1 MYKLCKRNKPLIYR
15 KYIIFLH
22 CFVNLRMFKKID
34 EESWELFMKKGRL
47 LTAFL
52 GVFLL
57 LTGVLAG
64 CSSKSSASEKAGG
77 DSSKEITMVFYPNE
91 SAKNFTA
98 SRKALQEELHKATGK
113 KINIQTT
120 TDYNVAIEA
129 IASGKAQLA
138 FMGADGYIQAHAQNQ
153 KVEPLLLQSGPEG
166 TTKGASYRSYL
177 MVPKEK
183 ADQYK
188 KDGKYDIDK
197 IKGQKA
203 SFVSTSSTS
212 GFAVPTDEIQKHF
225 KLKNKD
231 ELSEGGKF
239 FTKVLYGTTHPGSA
253 INLLKGDVDVAAFD
267 DIDLTPFLKVTDGS
281 YDKVGS
287 TFKVKDDAD
296 APFAEFK
303 GKELVN
309 ISVLP
314 VQNGP
319 FVVNTKAL
327 AKKDQDAITKRFTSK
342 EFTKNKDLFSD
353 GKSKTPTLW
362 QKKSDKT
369 ILLKV
374 NDDWYKP
381 THELVGK

>member
-1 MYKLCKRNKPLIYR
+1 
-15 KYIIFLH
+15 
-22 CFVNLRMFKKID
+22 
-34 EESWELFMKKGRL
+34 MKKGRL
-47 LTAFL
+47 LTAVL

-57 LTGVLAG
+57 LAGVLTG
-64 CSSKSSASEKAGG
+64 CSSNSSASQKAGSK
-77 DSSKEITMVFYPNE
+77 DNKEITMVFYPNE

-120 TDYNVAIEA
+120 TDYNVAIAA

-138 FMGADGYIQAHAQNQ
+138 FMGADGYIQAHAQNK
-153 KVEPLLLQSGPEG
+153 KVVPLLLQSGPDG

-177 MVPKEK
+177 MVQKDK

-188 KDGKYDIDK
+188 KDGK
-197 IKGQKA
+197 
-203 SFVSTSSTS
+203 
-212 GFAVPTDEIQKHF
+212 
-225 KLKNKD
+225 
-231 ELSEGGKF
+231 F
-239 FTKVLYGTTHPGSA
+239 FSKVLYGTTHPGSA
-253 INLLKGDVDVAAFD
+253 INLLKGDADVAAFD
-267 DIDLTPFLKVTDGS
+267 DGDLTPFLKVTEGS

-287 TFKVKDDAD
+287 TFTVRDDAD

-303 GKELVN
+303 GKQLVN
-309 ISVLP
+309 LSVLP

-319 FVVNTKAL
+319 FVVNSGAL
-327 AKKDQDAITKRFTSK
+327 SKKDIDAITKRFTTK
-342 EFTKNKDLFSD
+342 EFTETKGLFSD
-353 GKSKTPTLW
+353 GKGKTPTLW

-374 NDDWYKP
+374 DDDWYKP

>member
-1 MYKLCKRNKPLIYR
+1 
-15 KYIIFLH
+15 
-22 CFVNLRMFKKID
+22 
-34 EESWELFMKKGRL
+34 MKKGRL

-64 CSSKSSASEKAGG
+64 CSSKSSASPKAGSN
-77 DSSKEITMVFYPNE
+77 SSKEITMVFYPNE
-91 SAKNFTA
+91 SAKNFSA
-98 SRKALQEELHKATGK
+98 SRKALKEELHKATGK

-120 TDYNVAIEA
+120 TDYNIAIEA

-138 FMGADGYIQAHAQNQ
+138 FMDADGYIQAHAKNE
-153 KVEPLLLQSGPEG
+153 KVVPLLLQSGPDG

-177 MVPKEK
+177 MVQKDK

-188 KDGKYDIDK
+188 KDGKYSIDN
-197 IKGQKA
+197 IKGKKA

-231 ELSEGGKF
+231 QLSEGGKF
-239 FTKVLYGTTHPGSA
+239 FDKVLYGSTHPGSA
-253 INLLKGDVDVAAFD
+253 INLLKGDADVAAFD
-267 DIDLTPFLKVTDGS
+267 DGDLTPFLKVTSGS

-287 TFKVKDDAD
+287 TFTVRSDAD

-309 ISVLP
+309 LSVLP

-319 FVVNTKAL
+319 FVVNSKAL
-327 AKKDQDAITKRFTSK
+327 SKDDIDAIAKHFTSK
-342 EFTKNKDLFSD
+342 DITNNKDLFSD
-353 GKSKTPTLW
+353 GKGKTPTLW
-362 QKKSDKT
+362 QKKTDKT
-369 ILLKV
+369 VLLKV
-374 NDDWYKP
+374 DDEWYKP

>member
-1 MYKLCKRNKPLIYR
+1 
-15 KYIIFLH
+15 
-22 CFVNLRMFKKID
+22 
-34 EESWELFMKKGRL
+34 MKKGRL

-64 CSSKSSASEKAGG
+64 CSSNSSASEKNGSK
-77 DSSKEITMVFYPNE
+77 DNKEITMVFYPNE
-91 SAKNFTA
+91 SAKNFMA
-98 SRKALQEELHKATGK
+98 SRKALQEELHKVTGK

-129 IASGKAQLA
+129 ISSGKAQLA
-138 FMGADGYIQAHAQNQ
+138 FMGADGYIQAHAQNK
-153 KVEPLLLQSGPEG
+153 KVEPLLIQSGEDG

-177 MVPKEK
+177 MVPKDK
-183 ADQYK
+183 ADGYK
-188 KDGKYDIDK
+188 KDGKYNIDK
-197 IKGQKA
+197 IKGEKI
-203 SFVSTSSTS
+203 SFVSASSTS

-231 ELSEGGKF
+231 DLSEGGKF
-239 FTKVLYGTTHPGSA
+239 FSKVLYGSSHPGSV

-267 DIDLTPFLKVTDGS
+267 DIDLAPFLKVSEGD
-281 YDKVGS
+281 YDKEGS
-287 TFKVKDDAD
+287 TFQVKEDAD
-296 APFAEFK
+296 APFTEFK

-309 ISVLP
+309 LSVLP

-319 FVVNTKAL
+319 FVVNTEALSDKDKA
-327 AKKDQDAITKRFTSK
+327 AITKRFTSK
-342 EFTKNKDLFSD
+342 EFTENKNLFAKE
-353 GKSKTPTLW
+353 GSKNPTLW

-374 NDDWYKP
+374 NDEWYKP
-381 THELVGK
+381 THELIGK

>member
-1 MYKLCKRNKPLIYR
+1 
-15 KYIIFLH
+15 
-22 CFVNLRMFKKID
+22 
-34 EESWELFMKKGRL
+34 MKKGRL

-64 CSSKSSASEKAGG
+64 CSSKSSASEKSGSNG
-77 DSSKEITMVFYPNE
+77 SKKITMVFYPNE

-98 SRKALQEELHKATGK
+98 LRKALQEELHKATGK

-138 FMGADGYIQAHAQNQ
+138 FMGADGYIQAHAQNS
-153 KVEPLLLQSGPEG
+153 KVEPLLLQSGPDG
-166 TTKGASYRSYL
+166 TDKGASYRSYL
-177 MVPKEK
+177 MVPKDK

-188 KDGKYDIDK
+188 KNGKYNIDK
-197 IKGQKA
+197 IKGEKA

-231 ELSEGGKF
+231 DLSEGGKF
-239 FTKVLYGTTHPGSA
+239 FSKVLYGTTHPGSA

-267 DIDLTPFLKVTDGS
+267 DGDLTPFLKVIEGS

-287 TFKVKDDAD
+287 TFTVREDAD
-296 APFAEFK
+296 KPFAEFK
-303 GKELVN
+303 GKQLVN

-327 AKKDQDAITKRFTSK
+327 SKEDTDAIVKRFTSEK
-342 EFTKNKDLFSD
+342 ITENKDLFSD
-353 GKSKTPTLW
+353 GKGKAATLW
-362 QKKSDKT
+362 QKKSAKT
-369 ILLKV
+369 KLLKV
-374 NDDWYKP
+374 DDAWYKP

>member
-1 MYKLCKRNKPLIYR
+1 
-15 KYIIFLH
+15 
-22 CFVNLRMFKKID
+22 
-34 EESWELFMKKGRL
+34 MKKGRL

-57 LTGVLAG
+57 LMGVLAG
-64 CSSKSSASEKAGG
+64 CSSKSSASEKNGSA
-77 DSSKEITMVFYPNE
+77 DNKEITMVFYPNE

-138 FMGADGYIQAHAQNQ
+138 FMGADGYIQAHAQNS
-153 KVEPLLLQSGPEG
+153 KVEPLLLQSGPTG

-188 KDGKYDIDK
+188 KDGKYNIDK
-197 IKGQKA
+197 IKGEKA

-225 KLKNKD
+225 NLKNKD

-239 FTKVLYGTTHPGSA
+239 FTKVLYGSTHPGSA

-267 DIDLTPFLKVTDGS
+267 DIDLTPFFKVTEGS
-281 YDKVGS
+281 YDKPGS
-287 TFKVKDDAD
+287 VFTVKDDAD

-303 GKELVN
+303 GKQLVD

-327 AKKDQDAITKRFTSK
+327 SAKDKDAITKRFTTE
-342 EFTKNKDLFSD
+342 EFTKNKALFSD
-353 GKSKTPTLW
+353 GKGKTPTLW
-362 QKKSDKT
+362 QKKSDKM

-374 NDDWYKP
+374 DDAWYKP

>member
-1 MYKLCKRNKPLIYR
+1 
-15 KYIIFLH
+15 
-22 CFVNLRMFKKID
+22 
-34 EESWELFMKKGRL
+34 MKKGRL
-47 LTAFL
+47 FTAFL

-57 LTGVLAG
+57 MTGVLAG
-64 CSSKSSASEKAGG
+64 CSSKSSASEKAGSK
-77 DSSKEITMVFYPNE
+77 DSKEITMVFYPNE
-91 SAKNFTA
+91 SGKNFTA

-113 KINIQTT
+113 KIKMQTT

-129 IASGKAQLA
+129 IASGKAQFG
-138 FMGADGYIQAHAQNQ
+138 FMGADGYIQAHAQNS
-153 KVEPLLLQSGPEG
+153 KVLPLLLQSGPDG

-177 MVPKEK
+177 MVPKDK

-197 IKGQKA
+197 IKGEKM
-203 SFVSTSSTS
+203 SYVSTSSTS

-231 ELSEGGKF
+231 ELAEGGKF
-239 FTKVLYGTTHPGSA
+239 FDKVLYGTSHPGSA

-267 DIDLTPFLKVTDGS
+267 DENLLPYLKLTSGS

-287 TFKVKDDAD
+287 VFTVKDDAE

-303 GKELVN
+303 GKQLVN

-319 FVVNTKAL
+319 FVVNTGAL
-327 AKKDQDAITKRFTSK
+327 SKKDIDGITKRFTTK
-342 EFTKNKDLFSD
+342 EFTENKDLFSD

-374 NDDWYKP
+374 DDEWYKP
-381 THELVGK
+381 THKLVGK

>member
-1 MYKLCKRNKPLIYR
+1 MLYLIILQKIYFYFTFVCYSYVAR
-15 KYIIFLH
+15 K
-22 CFVNLRMFKKID
+22 KQT
-34 EESWELFMKKGRL
+34 ESWDLSMKKGRL
-47 LTAFL
+47 LTAVL

-57 LTGVLAG
+57 LAGVLTG
-64 CSSKSSASEKAGG
+64 CSSNSSASQKAGSK
-77 DSSKEITMVFYPNE
+77 DNKEITMVFYPNE

-120 TDYNVAIEA
+120 TDYNVAIAA

-138 FMGADGYIQAHAQNQ
+138 FMGADGYIQAHAQNK
-153 KVEPLLLQSGPEG
+153 KVVPLLLQSGPDG

-177 MVPKEK
+177 MVQKDK

-188 KDGKYDIDK
+188 KDGKYNIDK
-197 IKGQKA
+197 IKGEKI
-203 SFVSTSSTS
+203 SFVSASSTS
-212 GFAVPTDEIQKHF
+212 GFAVPTDEIAKHF

-239 FTKVLYGTTHPGSA
+239 FSKVLYGTTHPGSA
-253 INLLKGDVDVAAFD
+253 INLLKGDADVAAFD
-267 DIDLTPFLKVTDGS
+267 DGDLTPFLKVTEGS

-287 TFKVKDDAD
+287 TFTVRDDAD

-303 GKELVN
+303 GKQLVN
-309 ISVLP
+309 LSVLP

-319 FVVNTKAL
+319 FVVNSGAL
-327 AKKDQDAITKRFTSK
+327 SKKDIDAITKRFTTK
-342 EFTKNKDLFSD
+342 EFTETKGLFSD
-353 GKSKTPTLW
+353 GKGKTPTLW

-374 NDDWYKP
+374 DDDWYKP